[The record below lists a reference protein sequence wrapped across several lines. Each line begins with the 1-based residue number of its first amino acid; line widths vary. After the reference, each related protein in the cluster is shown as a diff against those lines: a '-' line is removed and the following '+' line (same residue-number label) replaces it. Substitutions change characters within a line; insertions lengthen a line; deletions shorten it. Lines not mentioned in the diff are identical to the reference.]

1 MLSDFFHDPR
11 VDTWIVTDDIVK
23 IRLKTKASICS
34 QVELLYGDPFDWHR
48 TSNHEMVWSGE
59 QNPCSPL
66 SLIANT
72 QTFDYYEIT
81 VPLPTKR
88 AKYAFFIDGRYV
100 VGSLAFIDTW
110 ATPDKK
116 YFLGHYFNIPYLLP
130 QNDFLAPE
138 WMKKTIWYS
147 IFPDRFCN
155 VDNRFIGLCDWN
167 QQEPRNDQFYGG
179 NLKGITSKL
188 DYLQGLGFNGI
199 YLTPIFQSLSAHK
212 YDTIDYFTID
222 PLFGSLE
229 DLQEL
234 TRQAHFRGIRIVLDL
249 VFNHVS
255 IHHPFFQD
263 VIQKGKNS
271 PYYSAFY
278 MKSETIDIRSLEHFK
293 QTNPFE
299 VNYHIPYE
307 TFAFSYRMPK
317 VNCDHPLIQK
327 TFQEVA
333 LYWLDQA
340 NVDGFRLDVAN
351 EISHDFW
358 RNLRKRVKSHYPNAC
373 LIGES
378 WDITTSFLQ
387 GDQWDSLM
395 NYPLTTI
402 ITEFFHPQS
411 KRKLIEFQ
419 DSITDL
425 LHYYSEKQRA
435 VLYNLIGSHDLA
447 RIFTLLEGHL
457 PSVMQAFLM
466 LYAFPGMPSVYYG
479 DEVGLTGGKDP
490 QNRRPMIWEE
500 AKQHQELKQFF
511 TTLNHLYSQLEAFQS
526 LHLTFLSRQE
536 SLVVFQKKD
545 VYFFLNRSSN
555 PCTFKMDA
563 FQGEVLNHW
572 TNEILVCDGALQIPP
587 YQFRIFSKTP

>member
-11 VDTWIVTDDIVK
+11 VDTWIVTDHIVK

-72 QTFDYYEIT
+72 QTYDYYEIT
-81 VPLPTKR
+81 VSLPTKR

-110 ATPDKK
+110 ANPDRK
-116 YFLGHYFNIPYLLP
+116 YFLGHYFNIPYVLP

-155 VDNRFIGLCDWN
+155 VDNRFVGLCDWN

-179 NLKGITSKL
+179 NLKGITAKL

-278 MKSETIDIRSLEHFK
+278 MKSETIDLRSLENFK

-358 RNLRKRVKSHYPNAC
+358 RMLRKTIKSHSPNAC

-378 WDITTSFLQ
+378 WDLTNSFLQ
-387 GDQWDSLM
+387 GDQWDSVM
-395 NYPLTTI
+395 NYPITTLL
-402 ITEFFHPQS
+402 TEFFHPHS
-411 KRKLIEFQ
+411 TMRIPDFQ
-419 DSITDL
+419 DALTDY
-425 LHYYSEKQRA
+425 LHYYPEKQRV

-447 RIFTLLEGHL
+447 RILTLFEKHV
-457 PSVMQAFLM
+457 PSVMQAFFM
-466 LYAFPGMPSVYYG
+466 MYALPGMPSVYYG
-479 DEVGLTGGKDP
+479 DEVGLMGGKDP
-490 QNRRPMIWEE
+490 QNRRPMMWEE
-500 AKQHQELKQFF
+500 SKQHQELKHFF
-511 TTLNHLYSQLEAFQS
+511 QTLNRLYTQLDAFQS
-526 LHLTFLSRQE
+526 LDLTFLSLHD
-536 SLVVFQKKD
+536 SLLVFQKED
-545 VYFFLNRSSN
+545 VFFFLNRSPN
-555 PCTFKMDA
+555 PSTFEHRN
-563 FQGEVLNHW
+563 FQGKLWNHW
-572 TNEILVCDGALQIPP
+572 TKETCICDGSVQIPG
-587 YQFRIFSKTP
+587 YQFSIFSKIQ